1 MVVHP
6 SGGTTRLFRVAVVD
20 GSPLQRRLLAGRL
33 EERGWEV
40 VSFGHGEEALEAL
53 AADPVDAV
61 VSDVVLPGSLDGFQL
76 ASALAARV
84 GAGCPG
90 VVLAPAVE
98 PGDADRRMAARTGA
112 RVVQRRAGF
121 REVLEAVASV
131 LASGA
136 RPGPGHDASA
146 LPPEVARA
154 LAGRRVVL
162 AGFGLAEADRAER
175 ALRSVGALP
184 RSVRRGDAE
193 SAGSG
198 EVVVVSL
205 RDGDELVPEAK
216 GGPVVLGVGS
226 AEVLWRAAPR
236 GLRHLLARPW
246 RPEALLLRVYLAARD
261 AEPAGSRTRAAGV
274 DPRDVVLADDD
285 ETITVLVAAT
295 LRNSGYRCH
304 VAHDGHGALELIEHV
319 RPGVAVLDV
328 NMPRKDGFQVLAALR
343 DGGRARGMPVV
354 LLTARRQELDILRG
368 FELGA
373 ADYVVKPFNPLELA
387 ARLRRLAPVE

>member
-1 MVVHP
+1 
-6 SGGTTRLFRVAVVD
+6 VVD

-53 AADPVDAV
+53 AAEPVDAV
-61 VSDVVLPGSLDGFQL
+61 VSDVVLPGRLDGFQL
-76 ASALAARV
+76 AAALAERASAERP
-84 GAGCPG
+84 A
-90 VVLAPAVE
+90 VVLTPSVE
-98 PGDADRRMAARTGA
+98 PGEGDRRMAERTGA
-112 RVVQRRAGF
+112 RVVPRRAGF
-121 REVLEAVASV
+121 REVLEAVASA
-131 LASGA
+131 LAAGA
-136 RPGPGHDASA
+136 RPDPGSPAAA
-146 LPPEVARA
+146 LPPEVARE

-162 AGFGLAEADRAER
+162 AGFGVAEADRAER
-175 ALRSVGALP
+175 ALRSAGALP
-184 RSVRRGDAE
+184 RSVGRLEAGWD
-193 SAGSG
+193 GSG

-205 RDGDELVPEAK
+205 RDGDEPVPETED
-216 GGPVVLGVGS
+216 GPVVLGVGS

-236 GLRHLLARPW
+236 GMRHLLARPW

-261 AEPAGSRTRAAGV
+261 AEPATRRASVAGAG
-274 DPRDVVLADDD
+274 PRDVVLADDD
-285 ETITVLVAAT
+285 ESITVLVAAT

-304 VAHDGHGALELIEHV
+304 VAHDGHVALELIEHV

-328 NMPRKDGFQVLAALR
+328 NMPRKDGFEVLAALR
-343 DGGRARGMPVV
+343 DGGRTRGMPVV